1 VVAVKRYHDAAE
13 VLVPEAP
20 TVGAAMSGLIGASL
34 VIGVGGLAL
43 LVAVE
48 RLSWP
53 NARVVLLVA
62 ALPWIVSG
70 AVLVAAAWRRAWS
83 VLENALQRDLDGNG
97 DVGTTRLIPV
107 NAAPPSVQVAGNN
120 NPAIDPRDLA
130 DMLDQLDAR
139 GVAFRQWVGY
149 ALPSGW
155 TIRGAEDRPYRA
167 LIDILERHGWLVDR
181 GERRTGRLTRTGAEI
196 RAALNE
202 AGVL

>member
-1 VVAVKRYHDAAE
+1 MNKRYHDAAE
-13 VLVPEAP
+13 VLVPEGP
-20 TVGAAMSGLIGASL
+20 TVGAAMSGLFGATL
-34 VIGVGGLAL
+34 VIIVAGLML

-53 NARVVLLVA
+53 AFRVVLAVA
-62 ALPWIVSG
+62 AVPSVGSALILAG
-70 AVLVAAAWRRAWS
+70 AAWRRAWS
-83 VLENALQRDLDGNG
+83 VLESALHRDLDGSG
-97 DVGTTRLIPV
+97 EIGPRLIPV
-107 NAAPPSVQVAGNN
+107 NAAPPAVAVAGNN
-120 NPAIDPRDLA
+120 NPAIDPRDLG
-130 DMLDQLDAR
+130 DMIDQLDVR

-196 RAALNE
+196 RAALDE